1 MNEVAPRL
9 FAAYPSLESLAN
21 APLKKIEEIIY
32 STGFYKN
39 KAKSVVNFAETLLR
53 EYNGK
58 LPNTIS
64 QLIQLPGIGRKTA
77 NVVLNEIHGISE
89 GFVVDTHVKRVS
101 KKLGLTNQA
110 DPVKVERDL
119 MKVVRPDYWMD
130 LSLYFI
136 FLGRRYCKAHRT
148 FCDECVL
155 GKICPSSIRGKS
167 ASSIEEE

>member
-9 FAAYPSLESLAN
+9 FAAYPSLESLAK

-39 KAKSVVNFAETLLR
+39 KAKSVVNFAKTLLK
-53 EYNGK
+53 EYKGK

-64 QLIQLPGIGRKTA
+64 ELIQLPGIGRKTA

-101 KKLGLTNQA
+101 KKLGLTNQT
-110 DPVKVERDL
+110 DPIKVEKDL
-119 MKVVRPDYWMD
+119 MKVVQPDHWMD

-136 FLGRRYCKAHRT
+136 FLGRRYCKAHHT

-155 GKICPSSIRGKS
+155 GKICPSSTQGKS
-167 ASSIEEE
+167 AAKIEEE